1 MAHPSAST
9 RFRHSVG
16 LKHVPRHL
24 RVRARTAAHWLVSA
38 EVLLVSKRMQPDQD
52 RTGVARGSTLQ
63 STLIRAID
71 LVAAIS
77 GGVVTLPI
85 LLIVAFLVRLDSPG
99 PALFRQNRV
108 GRNEVLFVC
117 YKLRTMAEGAPVVG
131 THEISGAHV
140 TSIGRWLRRLKLDE
154 LPQLW
159 NVIRGEMS
167 LVGPRPCLPSQLELI
182 EARRAHGVYGVRPG
196 VTGPSQV
203 IGLDMSTPRE
213 LAEKDAIWTRAPNL
227 KDYVRLIIL
236 TVLGKGQ
243 GDAIRA

>member
-1 MAHPSAST
+1 MSKGSH
-9 RFRHSVG
+9 RDQ
-16 LKHVPRHL
+16 VP
-24 RVRARTAAHWLVSA
+24 V
-38 EVLLVSKRMQPDQD
+38 
-52 RTGVARGSTLQ
+52 GVARGSTLQ

-85 LLIVAFLVRLDSPG
+85 LLILAFLVRLNSPG
-99 PALFRQNRV
+99 PALFRQSRV
-108 GRNEVLFVC
+108 GRNEALFVC
-117 YKLRTMAEGAPVVG
+117 YKLRTMVEGTPGVG
-131 THEISGAHV
+131 THEISVAHV

-159 NVIRGEMS
+159 NVVRGEMS

-182 EARRAHGVYGVRPG
+182 EARRARGVYGVRPG
-196 VTGPSQV
+196 VTGLAQV

-213 LAEKDAIWTRAPNL
+213 LAEKDAIWARAPNL

-243 GDAIRA
+243 GDAIGA